1 MALLFSVNDVVDERR
16 KMRELLEQDADE
28 DEEQDA

>member
-1 MALLFSVNDVVDERR
+1 LLFSVNDVVDERR

-28 DEEQDA
+28 DEEEDA